1 MDTKVFCVYNLARG
15 VFLSSKVTVADCAN
29 EPLKMLKVL
38 VSGLGLDAVSGLWLS
53 PLYTAPA
60 VPRLFP
66 FDILY
71 LDRDQ
76 QVVDAAEILP
86 GAEFPLFRQ
95 EVASALVLAHQTLQT
110 TQTAPGDRLIIGLE
124 EEIEGQIAALDIPS
138 TKQLKPSGNGHRE
151 SKAVRAEAPL
161 SRSQSPVLSSQ
172 FSSAATAVP
181 ESGIRKG
188 QALTALSR
196 EGEIRAADSRDSAK
210 VESVNLAASVVAGPS
225 GVAKA
230 SPVAKESLKALGE
243 KLAQSDIPE
252 IAAKSPIEEDKSPTP
267 AETPVI
273 SITEVV
279 LETPRSAQATPVI
292 IGQQGGVED
301 LFSNWV
307 DAPSSASVWIAR
319 NAVPQGAIDTSAPA
333 SVAPLFPAPKTA
345 KASEP
350 SSPAASRAVFE
361 PVKVGQ
367 QSVAVVSVTAA
378 PANNLAPVSL
388 PPTQIAI
395 PQAPLATTFTVA
407 QYGLWRVSMPT
418 GVSPVVAVQGPL
430 ASRPESSAAPLAA
443 TAADDVKKKKT
454 VPQSKET
461 SSTVAAMV
469 DSPAITL
476 APEEPKVAMGQGSM
490 LAAADIKPLVDVIK
504 SAVER
509 LPGKVAGTAVAP
521 QAAKAAVVVPD
532 TVAIPPREVPED
544 ETEISAPGTEGFE
557 KKPFDSK
564 AIVSAKTAASN
575 QADNKKE
582 LASTLH
588 DDPAVTLP
596 LPGIR
601 KPAEKGKV
609 KIPIQ
614 RVDGNGKTKQPPPPS
629 LGMRFKRWLNP
640 VAPTNSDRRKA
651 HRRYVPGMIAH
662 YFTGGAP
669 RPYDVADI
677 SMTGFYLLTQDR
689 WMPGTMIQMTL
700 QKPCARGERKQSI
713 TILSKVVRRGSD
725 GVAAEF
731 VMPESLDPRSHDVQP
746 TQATD
751 RFALARFI

>member
-1 MDTKVFCVYNLARG
+1 MYNLARG

-53 PLYTAPA
+53 PLYTVPA

-86 GAEFPLFRQ
+86 GAEFPLFRH

-110 TQTAPGDRLIIGLE
+110 TQTARGDRLIIGLE
-124 EEIEGQIAALDIPS
+124 EEIEGQIAALDTHLTEPIALH
-138 TKQLKPSGNGHRE
+138 LKPSGNGHRE
-151 SKAVRAEAPL
+151 SKTVRAEAAL
-161 SRSQSPVLSSQ
+161 SGSQSPVFTAQ
-172 FSSAATAVP
+172 FSSTAPAVP
-181 ESGIRKG
+181 ESG
-188 QALTALSR
+188 
-196 EGEIRAADSRDSAK
+196 
-210 VESVNLAASVVAGPS
+210 VESVAEAASVASGHP

-243 KLAQSDIPE
+243 KLAQSDIAE
-252 IAAKSPIEEDKSPTP
+252 IAAKSPIEEVKSPTP
-267 AETPVI
+267 AVTPVI
-273 SITEVV
+273 SISEVV
-279 LETPRSAQATPVI
+279 LETPRSTQAPVV

-319 NAVPQGAIDTSAPA
+319 NTVPQGATDTSAPA

-345 KASEP
+345 RESDT
-350 SSPAASRAVFE
+350 SSPAVSRAVLE
-361 PVKVGQ
+361 PVKAGQ
-367 QSVAVVSVTAA
+367 QSAAVVPVTAA
-378 PANNLAPVSL
+378 PANNLAPVSA
-388 PPTQIAI
+388 PPTHIAI

-407 QYGLWRVSMPT
+407 QSGLWRVSMPT

-430 ASRPESSAAPLAA
+430 AGRTGASAAPLTA
-443 TAADDVKKKKT
+443 TAADEVKKKT

-476 APEEPKVAMGQGSM
+476 APEERKVAVGQVSM
-490 LAAADIKPLVDVIK
+490 SAAADIKPLVDVIK

-509 LPGKVAGTAVAP
+509 LPGKVAGTAVQP

-532 TVAIPPREVPED
+532 TVEIPPRKVPD
-544 ETEISAPGTEGFE
+544 AETGNSALGTEVLQN
-557 KKPFDSK
+557 KPFDSK
-564 AIVSAKTAASN
+564 AIVPAKTAASK

-582 LASTLH
+582 PASTPHNDL
-588 DDPAVTLP
+588 AVALP

-601 KPAEKGKV
+601 KPEEKGRV
-609 KIPIQ
+609 KISTQ
-614 RVDGNGKTKQPPPPS
+614 RVDGNGKTKQQPPS

-640 VAPTNSDRRKA
+640 VAPSNSDRRKA

-677 SMTGFYLLTQDR
+677 SLTGFYLLTEDR

-713 TILSKVVRRGSD
+713 TILSKIVRRGSD